1 MNGSGVSRTRSCSGR
16 LRSSALIVA
25 TVLMAACSLA
35 PRRIALPPS
44 DSLPEHRDVE
54 VWRDGKA
61 VRLRRLEFDVDTLR
75 GRLSG
80 ASAEC
85 DSCDLAIPIAE
96 IDSLR
101 LGRDER
107 TSRLIVGIP
116 VAAFALVTMVW
127 GMSATE

>member
-1 MNGSGVSRTRSCSGR
+1 MSTKAGRS
-16 LRSSALIVA
+16 LPLLVA
-25 TVLMAACSLA
+25 TLLLAACALG

-44 DSLPEHRDVE
+44 ETLPEHRDIE

-61 VRLRRLEFDVDTLR
+61 VRIRHLEFDVDTLR
-75 GRLSG
+75 GQLSG

-101 LGRDER
+101 LGRDDR
-107 TSRLIVGIP
+107 TSRIIVGVP
-116 VAAFALVTMVW
+116 VATFALVTMVW

>member
-1 MNGSGVSRTRSCSGR
+1 MSTSRNG
-16 LRSSALIVA
+16 ALPLLAVTI
-25 TVLMAACSLA
+25 LLAACSLG

-44 DSLPEHRDVE
+44 ETLPEHRDVE

-75 GRLSG
+75 GQLSE
-80 ASAEC
+80 ASDEC
-85 DSCDLAIPIAE
+85 DSCTVAVPIAE

-101 LGRDER
+101 LGRDDR
-107 TSRLIVGIP
+107 TSRMIVGIP

>member
-1 MNGSGVSRTRSCSGR
+1 MSTSRNG
-16 LRSSALIVA
+16 ALPLLAVTI
-25 TVLMAACSLA
+25 LLAACSLG

-44 DSLPEHRDVE
+44 ETLPEHRDVE

-75 GRLSG
+75 GQLSE
-80 ASAEC
+80 ASDEC
-85 DSCDLAIPIAE
+85 DSCTVAVPIAE

-101 LGRDER
+101 LGRDDR
-107 TSRLIVGIP
+107 TSRMIVGIP
-116 VAAFALVTMVW
+116 VATFALVTMVW

>member
-1 MNGSGVSRTRSCSGR
+1 MSTSRNG
-16 LRSSALIVA
+16 ALPLLAVTI
-25 TVLMAACSLA
+25 LLAACSLG

-44 DSLPEHRDVE
+44 ETLPEHRDVE

-75 GRLSG
+75 GQLSG
-80 ASAEC
+80 ASDEC
-85 DSCDLAIPIAE
+85 DSCTVAVPIAE
-96 IDSLR
+96 IDSLS
-101 LGRDER
+101 LGRDDR
-107 TSRLIVGIP
+107 TSRMIVGIP